1 MIMEI
6 TLVFVLTLSLAANIF
21 MLWYIRNLLSNML
34 ELTDNIAGFKEEVSI
49 YKKHLQSIYEL
60 EMFYGDETLGGLLEH
75 GKSLLES
82 MDMFDEFVDL
92 LGEDEIEEEDI
103 QIQEDYDDGDSE
115 ANAETFAQGK
125 TVFHGSP

>member
-60 EMFYGDETLGGLLEH
+60 EMFYGDETLQFLMDHTKSIGDILEDFEDVDFF
-75 GKSLLES
+75 LE
-82 MDMFDEFVDL
+82 
-92 LGEDEIEEEDI
+92 EIEEEEEQ
-103 QIQEDYDDGDSE
+103 QIQQEEENNAQTQINEENVFYAGSRRRDS
-115 ANAETFAQGK
+115 
-125 TVFHGSP
+125 